1 MSQSWFISKKKV
13 YVIYYVIK
21 PLLDVIIRPY
31 DVYKCIKMS
40 KVGSFPKKVYLIY
53 HVTMSK
59 NAFKCPTGSNPKKV
73 YVIYNVIKL
82 LSDVIIRP

>member
-40 KVGSFPKKVYLIY
+40 KVGSFPKKGVLDISR
-53 HVTMSK
+53 HKT
-59 NAFKCPTGSNPKKV
+59 T
-73 YVIYNVIKL
+73 
-82 LSDVIIRP
+82 SDVIIRPYVKKCI